1 VGEST
6 PGRNWGE
13 PEDIPWPQL
22 GREELVDAYWEVV
35 APELSA
41 DGADPETDRPTY
53 GWLRN
58 AGSGR

>member
-22 GREELVDAYWEVV
+22 GREELVDAYWAVV